1 MFRNYIVTALRNL
14 KRQKTTA
21 FINIAGLTLGIT
33 SSLVLFLLIKH
44 HLNYDTYHTKQDRI
58 YRVVTASDGNN
69 GVKDYTS
76 GVPAVLPD
84 AFKNDFDDAQ
94 EVTFTSFRA
103 GSIILIPQKNAEAKK
118 IKQDGVTFAETSF
131 FRIFD
136 RKILIGDPTHGLDEP
151 NEAIISK
158 KTAQSYFGKEDA
170 LGEVIT
176 FENKDYKI
184 TAVME
189 DFPAN
194 TDFPF
199 EVMLSYI
206 TIKKEKE
213 ENGWG
218 SIWSDEHC
226 YFLVKEGTTLSAIE
240 SGIPSFVNK
249 YLSKDNWN
257 HQTFLIQP
265 LKKVHFDDR
274 FGNYNYNTISSQSL
288 IALGMIAIFLII
300 TACINFINLATA
312 EAIKRSKEVGIRKSL
327 GSTRGQ
333 LVRQFLGE
341 TTFVTVL
348 SVAIALGITQLALSY
363 LNPFLKLDLSLDF
376 SSDRL
381 LWVFLIGVTF
391 SVSLLSGLYPSFV
404 ISAYKPALA
413 LKNLIS
419 SKSSSGYA
427 LRRSLVVLQFFISQ
441 FFIIG
446 TIVLISQMNYFQNK
460 ELGFKKDAIITIPIP
475 ESEIPA
481 TDGTSKMRTLRNEI
495 LGIAGVEMASLC
507 STPPSSGSV
516 SGTSFSIE
524 GKEDNYETQ
533 VKVVDSNYIDLF
545 GLTLQAGKGLE
556 DYDTARG
563 FVVNEHLA
571 KMVGFNKPQDIVGK
585 EIKMWG
591 KRLPVTG
598 VVKDFHTV
606 SLHNPIEATIMLNRI
621 RNYRSLSFR
630 INPSAMQV
638 TLDAV
643 RLRWDAFYPNA
654 IFEYEFLDQNIQE
667 FYEQEKKMSILLSIF
682 TSLAIFIGCLGL
694 FGLATFMA
702 IQKTKEIGVRK
713 VLGASVK
720 SIVLLFSK
728 EFVKLIVIGFVI
740 AAPVAWY
747 VMNLWLNEYAYKIE
761 LGPVVFLTGLGITF
775 FIAILT
781 VGYRSFRAATVNPVD
796 SLKCE

>member
-1 MFRNYIVTALRNL
+1 M
-14 KRQKTTA
+14 
-21 FINIAGLTLGIT
+21 
-33 SSLVLFLLIKH
+33 
-44 HLNYDTYHTKQDRI
+44 
-58 YRVVTASDGNN
+58 
-69 GVKDYTS
+69 
-76 GVPAVLPD
+76 
-84 AFKNDFDDAQ
+84 
-94 EVTFTSFRA
+94 
-103 GSIILIPQKNAEAKK
+103 
-118 IKQDGVTFAETSF
+118 
-131 FRIFD
+131 
-136 RKILIGDPTHGLDEP
+136 
-151 NEAIISK
+151 
-158 KTAQSYFGKEDA
+158 
-170 LGEVIT
+170 GEVIT